1 MKQGPL
7 AGMKVLEL
15 AQIMAGP
22 TCGVML
28 ADLGADVIKVEKLP
42 GGDDTRGYRED
53 TAHRIPPS
61 FAMLNRN
68 KRGIALNLKTP
79 EGVAVLKRMAAQADV
94 LIENYRAGT
103 MDRLGV
109 GYEALRVINPA
120 LIYCSISGYG
130 RTGPMADKGGFDLI
144 AQAFGGIMSVTGEP
158 GGAPMKPG
166 NSVADINAGLLAAI
180 GIQSAYI
187 ERLRTGQGQYV
198 DTSLF
203 EASLQQMYWFAAIY
217 FATGRSLGG
226 AGSGHPLIAPY
237 QAFRTADQ
245 WITIGGANQSNWH
258 RIADL
263 LGHPEWKEDPRFLA
277 GENRKA
283 NEKVLAEL
291 ISEILVTQPAA
302 YWLDKLDAAGVP
314 AGPVNTIG
322 QALAH
327 PQAHARDM
335 VVTVDHPSAG
345 PMRALGLPVKLSNL
359 PPGQPTPPPLLGEHT
374 RAVLADYGFT
384 ADEVEDLLACGAVT
398 ETPVA

>member
-1 MKQGPL
+1 MKHGPL

-68 KRGIALNLKTP
+68 KRGIALNLKKP

-103 MDRLGV
+103 MDKLGV
-109 GYEALRVINPA
+109 GYEALRAINPA

-166 NSVADINAGLLAAI
+166 NSVADINAGLLAVI
-180 GIQSAYI
+180 GIQAAYV

-237 QAFRTADQ
+237 QAFRAADQ
-245 WITIGGANQSNWH
+245 WITIGGANQANWH

-283 NEKVLAEL
+283 NEKVLADL
-291 ISEILVTQPAA
+291 IGEILVTQPAA
-302 YWLDKLDAAGVP
+302 YWLDKLDAVGVP

-327 PQAHARDM
+327 PQAAARDM

-384 ADEVEDLLACGAVT
+384 TDEVDDLLACGAVT
-398 ETPVA
+398 ETSAT

>member
-1 MKQGPL
+1 MKHGPL

-68 KRGIALNLKTP
+68 KRGIALNLKKP

-103 MDRLGV
+103 MDKLGV
-109 GYEALRVINPA
+109 GYEALRAINPA

-166 NSVADINAGLLAAI
+166 NSVADINAGLLAVI
-180 GIQSAYI
+180 GIQAAYV

-245 WITIGGANQSNWH
+245 WITIGGANQANWH

-263 LGHPEWKEDPRFLA
+263 LGHPEWREDPRFLA

-283 NEKVLAEL
+283 NEKVLADL
-291 ISEILVTQPAA
+291 IGEILVTQPAA
-302 YWLDKLDAAGVP
+302 YWLDKLDAVGVP

-327 PQAHARDM
+327 PQAAARDM

-384 ADEVEDLLACGAVT
+384 TDEVDDLLACGAVT
-398 ETPVA
+398 ETSAT

>member
-1 MKQGPL
+1 MKHGPL

-68 KRGIALNLKTP
+68 KRGIALNLKKP

-103 MDRLGV
+103 MDKLGV
-109 GYEALRVINPA
+109 GYEALRAINPA

-144 AQAFGGIMSVTGEP
+144 AQAFGGIMSVTGES

-166 NSVADINAGLLAAI
+166 NSVADINAGLLAVI
-180 GIQSAYI
+180 GIQAAYV

-237 QAFRTADQ
+237 QAFRAADQ
-245 WITIGGANQSNWH
+245 WITIGGANQANWH

-283 NEKVLAEL
+283 NEKVLADL
-291 ISEILVTQPAA
+291 IGEILVTQPAA
-302 YWLDKLDAAGVP
+302 YWLDKLDAVGVP

-327 PQAHARDM
+327 PQAAARDM

-398 ETPVA
+398 ETSAT

>member
-1 MKQGPL
+1 
-7 AGMKVLEL
+7 MKVLEL

-68 KRGIALNLKTP
+68 KRGIALNLKKP

-103 MDRLGV
+103 MDKLGV
-109 GYEALRVINPA
+109 GYEALRAINPA

-166 NSVADINAGLLAAI
+166 NSVADINAGLLAVI
-180 GIQSAYI
+180 GIQAAYV

-245 WITIGGANQSNWH
+245 WITIGGANQANWH

-263 LGHPEWKEDPRFLA
+263 LGHPEWREDPRFLA

-283 NEKVLAEL
+283 NEKVLADL
-291 ISEILVTQPAA
+291 IGEILVTQPAA
-302 YWLDKLDAAGVP
+302 YWLDKLDAVGVP

-327 PQAHARDM
+327 PQAAARDM

-384 ADEVEDLLACGAVT
+384 TDEVDDLLACGAVT
-398 ETPVA
+398 ETSAT